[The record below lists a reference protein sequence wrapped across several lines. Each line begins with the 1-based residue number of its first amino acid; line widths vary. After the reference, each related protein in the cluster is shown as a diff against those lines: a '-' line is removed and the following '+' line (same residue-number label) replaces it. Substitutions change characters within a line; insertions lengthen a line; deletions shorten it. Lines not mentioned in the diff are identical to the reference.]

1 MKFNATQI
9 PYRSTGLFSN
19 LVNDYMEAKGTAQS
33 FVEYNATI
41 EGYKKAIEIRASFPT
56 NRKVLVEVLQNQY
69 TQLEKEL
76 IVSNVLN
83 NKSNNINNNN
93 NNNNNNNAT
102 NNALHNKEAF
112 RLVNDNVNLLLK
124 ENTFTVTTAH
134 QPNIFTGPLYFIY
147 KIVHAIQ
154 LAAELKKQFPQNNFV
169 PVYYMGSEDADL
181 EEVGSYT
188 IAGEAFQWNTQ
199 QKGAIGR
206 MKVDD
211 ELIKLLQN
219 LEGYWSVKPMGNET
233 LEVLKQAY
241 QKGKTITDATL
252 ALVHAYFGQYGLVV
266 IQPDNAQLKSL
277 FMDVMEK
284 ELRTG
289 FSQKAIGATK
299 EKLASAYHVQSDGRD
314 LNLFYLKENTRAR
327 IEKQGDSYIIVD
339 TNIIFTEEEIVKEL
353 HAHPDRFSPNVILR
367 GVYQETILP
376 GIAFIGGGGELAYW
390 MELKN
395 VFDEVKV
402 HYPILQ
408 LRNSFMFM
416 NEKQTTQW
424 NSLCF
429 SLEDIFKPLL
439 ELELDYV
446 KNQTKENL
454 ALTNHIA
461 SLNNLY
467 ASIQQ
472 DVIKIDTSLGDH
484 AKNLLIQAQKKLALL
499 EKKMIRAEK
508 RKQQT
513 SIDRIQAIKGSL
525 FPKNSV
531 QERVENFSEWVGAY
545 GWDWVETIMQHSTTL
560 NPSFTIIT
568 ITEN

>member
-9 PYRSTGLFSN
+9 SYRSTGLFSA
-19 LVNDYMEAKGTAQS
+19 LINDYIETKGTAQS
-33 FVEYNATI
+33 FVNYAASK
-41 EGYKKAIEIRASFPT
+41 EGYKKAIEQRASFPT

-76 IVSNVLN
+76 SDSNVL
-83 NKSNNINNNN
+83 SS
-93 NNNNNNNAT
+93 NNNNAL
-102 NNALHNKEAF
+102 NNSLNTKEAF
-112 RLVNDNVNLLLK
+112 KLVNDNVNLLLK

-134 QPNIFTGPLYFIY
+134 QPNIFTGPLYFFY
-147 KIVHAIQ
+147 KILHTIQ
-154 LAAELKKQFPQNNFV
+154 LAADLKKQFPQHNFV

-181 EEVGSYT
+181 QEVGSYT
-188 IAGEAFQWNTQ
+188 LAGEAYHWNTK

-211 ELIKLLQN
+211 ELIQLLQN
-219 LEGYWSVKPMGNET
+219 LEGYWSVQPAGKEA

-241 QKGKTITDATL
+241 QKGKTISEATL
-252 ALVHAYFGQYGLVV
+252 ALVHAYFGKYGLVV
-266 IQPDNAQLKSL
+266 LQPDDTKLKAL
-277 FMDVMEK
+277 FIEVMEK

-289 FSQKAIGATK
+289 FSQKAIQPTK
-299 EKLASAYHVQSDGRD
+299 EKLASTYHVQSDGRD

-327 IEKQGDSYIIVD
+327 IEKKEGTYIVVD
-339 TNIIFTEEEIVKEL
+339 TDIRFTEEEIVKEL

-367 GVYQETILP
+367 GVYQEIILP

-395 VFDEVKV
+395 VFNEVKV

-416 NEKQTTQW
+416 NEKQTAHW
-424 NSLCF
+424 NSLGF
-429 SLEDIFKPLL
+429 SLEELFKPLL

-461 SLNNLY
+461 SLNDLY
-467 ASIQQ
+467 TSIQQ

-484 AKNLLIQAQKKLALL
+484 AKNLSMQAQKKLALL

-513 SIDRIQAIKGSL
+513 SIDRIKAIKGSL
-525 FPKNSV
+525 FPKNSL

-545 GWDWVETIMQHSTTL
+545 GWDWVEAVVENSTTL

-568 ITEN
+568 ITKE

>member
-9 PYRSTGLFSN
+9 SYRSTGLFSA
-19 LVNDYMEAKGTAQS
+19 LINDYIETKGTAQS
-33 FVEYNATI
+33 FVNYAATK
-41 EGYKKAIEIRASFPT
+41 EGYKKAIEQRASFPT

-69 TQLEKEL
+69 TQLAKD
-76 IVSNVLN
+76 INDANTLN
-83 NKSNNINNNN
+83 NNK
-93 NNNNNNNAT
+93 
-102 NNALHNKEAF
+102 NNALNNSLNTKEAF
-112 RLVNDNVNLLLK
+112 KLVNDNVNLLLK

-134 QPNIFTGPLYFIY
+134 QPNIFTGPLYFFY
-147 KIVHAIQ
+147 KILHTIQ
-154 LAAELKKQFPQNNFV
+154 LAAELKKQFPQHNFV

-181 EEVGSYT
+181 QEVGSYNL
-188 IAGEAFQWNTQ
+188 AGEAYQWNTK

-219 LEGYWSVKPMGNET
+219 LEGYWLVQPAGKEA

-241 QKGKTITDATL
+241 QKGKTISEATL
-252 ALVHAYFGQYGLVV
+252 HLVHAYFGKYGLVV
-266 IQPDNAQLKSL
+266 LQPDNAQLKAV
-277 FMDVMEK
+277 FVDVMEK

-289 FSQKAIGATK
+289 FSQKAIQPTK
-299 EKLASAYHVQSDGRD
+299 EKLASTYHVQSDGRD

-327 IEKQGDSYIIVD
+327 IDKQGASYIIVD
-339 TNIIFTEEEIVKEL
+339 ANISFTEEEIVKEL

-395 VFDEVKV
+395 VFNEVKV

-416 NEKQTTQW
+416 NEKQTAHW
-424 NSLCF
+424 NSLGF
-429 SLEDIFKPLL
+429 SLEDLFKPML

-461 SLNNLY
+461 SLNDLY

-472 DVIKIDTSLGDH
+472 DVIKIDTSLGGH
-484 AKNLLIQAQKKLALL
+484 TKNLSVQAQKKLALL

-513 SIDRIQAIKGSL
+513 SIDRIKAIKGSL
-525 FPKNSV
+525 FPKNSL
-531 QERVENFSEWVGAY
+531 QERVENFSEWVGSY
-545 GWDWVETIMQHSTTL
+545 GWDWVEAVLENSTTL

-568 ITEN
+568 ITKE

>member
-1 MKFNATQI
+1 MKFNATPI
-9 PYRSTGLFSN
+9 SYRSTGLFSA
-19 LVNDYMEAKGTAQS
+19 LINDYIENKGIAQS
-33 FVEYNATI
+33 FVNYAATK
-41 EGYKKAIEIRASFPT
+41 EGYKKAIEQRVLFTS

-69 TQLEKEL
+69 TKLVKEDHVT
-76 IVSNVLN
+76 IVQNS
-83 NKSNNINNNN
+83 NNNN
-93 NNNNNNNAT
+93 IQNTLLNAPNNE
-102 NNALHNKEAF
+102 EAF
-112 RLVNDNVNLLLK
+112 KLVNDNVNLLLK

-134 QPNIFTGPLYFIY
+134 QPNIFTGPLYFFY
-147 KIVHAIQ
+147 KILHTIQ
-154 LAAELKKQFPQNNFV
+154 LAAELKKQFPEYNFV

-181 EEVGSYT
+181 QEVGSYT
-188 IAGEAFQWNTQ
+188 LDGEVYHWNTK

-206 MKVDD
+206 MKVED
-211 ELIKLLQN
+211 ELIKMLQN
-219 LEGYWSVKPMGNET
+219 LEGYWSVQPAGKEA

-241 QKGKTITDATL
+241 QKGKTISEATL
-252 ALVHAYFGQYGLVV
+252 ALVHAYFGKYGLVV
-266 IQPDNAQLKSL
+266 LQPDDAQLKSV
-277 FMDVMEK
+277 FVDVMEK

-289 FSQKAIGATK
+289 FSQKAIQSTK
-299 EKLASAYHVQSDGRD
+299 EKLASAYHVQSVGRD
-314 LNLFYLKENTRAR
+314 LNLFYLKDDTRAR
-327 IEKQGDSYIIVD
+327 IEKQGDAYIVVD
-339 TNIIFTEEEIVKEL
+339 SEIRFTEEEIVKEL

-402 HYPILQ
+402 HYPILH

-416 NEKQTTQW
+416 NEKQTAQW
-424 NSLCF
+424 NSLGF
-429 SLEDIFKPLL
+429 TLEDVFKPLL
-439 ELELDYV
+439 ELEFNFV

-454 ALTNHIA
+454 TLTNHIA

-472 DVIKIDTSLGDH
+472 DVKKIDTSLGDH
-484 AKNLLIQAQKKLALL
+484 AKNLSIQAQKKLALL
-499 EKKMIRAEK
+499 EKKIVRAEK

-525 FPKNSV
+525 FPKNSL
-531 QERVENFSEWVGAY
+531 QERVENFSEWLGAY
-545 GWDWVETIMQHSTTL
+545 GWDWVEAVLENSTTL

-568 ITEN
+568 ITKEK

>member
-9 PYRSTGLFSN
+9 PSRATGLFSN
-19 LVNDYMEAKGTAQS
+19 LVNDYMESKGTAQS

-41 EGYKKAIEIRASFPT
+41 DGYKKAIEQRASFST

-69 TQLEKEL
+69 TQLTKE
-76 IVSNVLN
+76 VSGSSALN
-83 NKSNNINNNN
+83 NKESF
-93 NNNNNNNAT
+93 
-102 NNALHNKEAF
+102 K
-112 RLVNDNVNLLLK
+112 LVNDNVHLLLK

-154 LAAELKKQFPQNNFV
+154 LAAELKKQFPQHNFV

-181 EEVGSYT
+181 QEVGSYNL
-188 IAGEAFQWNTQ
+188 AGEAYQWNTK

-211 ELIKLLQN
+211 ELIQLLQN
-219 LEGYWSVKPMGNET
+219 LEGYWSVKPLGKEA

-241 QKGKTITDATL
+241 QKGKTISEATL
-252 ALVHAYFGQYGLVV
+252 ALVHGYFGRYGLVV
-266 IQPDNAQLKSL
+266 IQPDDAKLKSL
-277 FMDVMEK
+277 FIDVMEK

-299 EKLASAYHVQSDGRD
+299 EKLASTYHVQSDGRD
-314 LNLFYLKENTRAR
+314 LNLFYLKENSRAR
-327 IEKQGDSYIIVD
+327 IEKQGSTYTIVD
-339 TNIIFTEEEIVKEL
+339 TDIRFTEEEIVKEL
-353 HAHPDRFSPNVILR
+353 HANPERFSPNVILR

-376 GIAFIGGGGELAYW
+376 GVAFIGGGGELAYW

-395 VFDEVKV
+395 VFNEVKV

-416 NEKQTTQW
+416 NEKQTAHR
-424 NSLCF
+424 NSLGF
-429 SLEDIFKPLL
+429 TLEHLFKPVL
-439 ELELDYV
+439 ELELGYI

-461 SLNNLY
+461 SLNDLY
-467 ASIQQ
+467 TSIQQ

-484 AKNLLIQAQKKLALL
+484 AKNLSIQAQKKLALL

-525 FPKNSV
+525 FPRNSL
-531 QERVENFSEWVGAY
+531 QERVENFAEWVGDY
-545 GWDWVETIMQHSTTL
+545 GWDWVEAAMQHSTTL

-568 ITEN
+568 ISKD